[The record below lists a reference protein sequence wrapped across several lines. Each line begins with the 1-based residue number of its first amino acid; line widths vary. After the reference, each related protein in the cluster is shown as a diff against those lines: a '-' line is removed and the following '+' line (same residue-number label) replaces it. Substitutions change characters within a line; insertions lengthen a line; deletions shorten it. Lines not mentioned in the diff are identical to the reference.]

1 VKSEEIL
8 ELVVRAA
15 DDKLAENIM
24 AMDVRNLTPMADYFV
39 VMNGRNERQM
49 GAIVDGIVEAISKNK
64 VPVKNVEGKDSGSWT
79 LIDLTDVIVHVFSSE
94 ERSYYNLEK
103 LWADAPLVDI
113 SGMVKPQ

>member
-1 VKSEEIL
+1 MNSREIL
-8 ELVVRAA
+8 EIVVKAA

-24 AMDVRNLTPMADYFV
+24 AMDVQGITPLADYFV
-39 VMNGRNERQM
+39 IMNGRNERQM
-49 GAIVDGIVEAISKNK
+49 DAIVDGIVEAISKNK
-64 VPVKNVEGKDSGSWT
+64 IPVKNVEGKDSGSWT

-94 ERSYYNLEK
+94 QRSYYNLEK